1 MATKAKGESQART
14 VNTANYDMT
23 IDFGAGKSHAELATE
38 RAQSRGMWPRKL
50 QALLD
55 GVISGKGER
64 GKFYPIGEFSNASGA
79 RTVIREFERNPE
91 KLPGTFDMEA
101 RVVVKDGTRVSELWA
116 AVPAEAA
123 G

>member
-1 MATKAKGESQART
+1 MATSKAKATSERA

-23 IDFGAGKSHAELATE
+23 IDFDSGKTQAELVSE

-55 GVISGKGER
+55 GVTAGKGAK
-64 GKFYPIGEFSNASGA
+64 GTFYKVGEFGNASGA

-101 RVVVKDGTRVSELWA
+101 RVSVKNGVRVSELWA
-116 AVPAEAA
+116 AVPAD
-123 G
+123 